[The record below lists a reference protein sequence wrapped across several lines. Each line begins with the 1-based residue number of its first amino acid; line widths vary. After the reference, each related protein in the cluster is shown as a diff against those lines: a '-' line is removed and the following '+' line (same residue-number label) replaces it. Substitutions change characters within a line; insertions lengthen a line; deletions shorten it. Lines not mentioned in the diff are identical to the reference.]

1 MKNVDRDL
9 ELQLRELNEF
19 YFSPRQKDPGSKMC
33 ARDGRKLEF
42 ACAKAATRRAPRGR
56 PPAWHSS
63 NERTYQS
70 FEAAVFVIGEMRT
83 FRIRRGIKPV
93 PGNVTKA
100 FIEFATRMC
109 PLADEDIVFEYI
121 RENQAIL
128 PHFKE
133 PTCFLLV
140 RFGTAVVIVA
150 APSDKRKSAIST
162 LR

>member
-9 ELQLRELNEF
+9 ELQLRELNEI

-100 FIEFATRMC
+100 FIDSPHECVHLQTRTSFLVH
-109 PLADEDIVFEYI
+109 PREPSYI
-121 RENQAIL
+121 
-128 PHFKE
+128 
-133 PTCFLLV
+133 
-140 RFGTAVVIVA
+140 
-150 APSDKRKSAIST
+150 APF
-162 LR
+162 